1 MAGVAVTPADIDRT
15 HRIGKPSNGK
25 ARPIIVRFASF
36 AKRQELYNARRE
48 LRKPRPARRGS
59 AVTAEVAGGAFVSD
73 NLTRQNQHTMYVAR
87 NLKKEGK
94 IHAAWTDVGKMKV
107 KVREG
112 DQTRVIR
119 SLEDLYTAVD
129 PGRRANAAPA
139 ASSNADREGFRPVP
153 GRGRS
158 GLRSSG
164 SVHQ

>member
-1 MAGVAVTPADIDRT
+1 M
-15 HRIGKPSNGK
+15 
-25 ARPIIVRFASF
+25 
-36 AKRQELYNARRE
+36 
-48 LRKPRPARRGS
+48 
-59 AVTAEVAGGAFVSD
+59 
-73 NLTRQNQHTMYVAR
+73 AR

-94 IHAAWTDVGKMKV
+94 IHAAWTDVGKM

-129 PGRRANAAPA
+129 PGHRANATPA

-164 SVHQ
+164 SVH